1 MCKALKIPY
10 RDLVCDMLIRWN
22 STDKILAIGLDL
34 EKAIRAVLQYQE
46 WDASVRAKLTPTD
59 EDWDILKEMREFF
72 DIFRKPTIKS

>member
-1 MCKALKIPY
+1 M
-10 RDLVCDMLIRWN
+10 
-22 STDKILAIGLDL
+22 LAIRLDL

-72 DIFRKPTIKS
+72 DIFSKPTIKS